1 MNMNT
6 FEMRTTRDRLKR
18 LSKETCEECKE
29 CRRREERAAK
39 RKRLARTLIESGF
52 RVCYPLAVV
61 WAVAEGVLVI

>member
-6 FEMRTTRDRLKR
+6 FDMRTARDRMDR
-18 LSKETCEECKE
+18 LNKKHRDECKE

-61 WAVAEGVLVI
+61 WAVAEGVLVM